1 MYYSKPLTF
10 NISVKFQKRPLTE
23 AFLSWHVMSCVCMIS
38 HIWLF
43 TTPWT
48 VAHQAPLSVEFSR
61 EEYWSKLPFPSAGD
75 LPDPGIEP
83 TSLESPVF
91 LFSHYARW
99 WVWDTERISSLP
111 KIHSSTIK
119 DRNGEDLVEA
129 EEIKKRWKN
138 TQKNCTK
145 YLKEPDDYDAVV
157 CHPEPD
163 ILES

>member
-1 MYYSKPLTF
+1 MPKTTRKHNRRGNTRDLFRKIGDIKGTF
-10 NISVKFQKRPLTE
+10 CP
-23 AFLSWHVMSCVCMIS
+23 
-38 HIWLF
+38 
-43 TTPWT
+43 
-48 VAHQAPLSVEFSR
+48 
-61 EEYWSKLPFPSAGD
+61 KLG
-75 LPDPGIEP
+75 
-83 TSLESPVF
+83 
-91 LFSHYARW
+91 
-99 WVWDTERISSLP
+99 
-111 KIHSSTIK
+111 TIK

>member
-99 WVWDTERISSLP
+99 WVWDTERISSLL
-111 KIHSSTIK
+111 KIHSSWQRRHWNNDNQTS
-119 DRNGEDLVEA
+119 EPVLL
-129 EEIKKRWKN
+129 N
-138 TQKNCTK
+138 THQGKGIDT
-145 YLKEPDDYDAVV
+145 YSGQIIMYGIG
-157 CHPEPD
+157 
-163 ILES
+163 IL